1 MTGKTIHILLVED
14 EEAHAQLVGRAFESQ
29 AGQVNLTVAHSLHE
43 ARACLAK
50 SIPDLVIS
58 DLLLPDGKGIELLS
72 AGKEDTPYPIV
83 VMTSHGDEQMAVE
96 AMKAGVLDYV
106 VKSDAVLADMP
117 RIAER
122 ALREWDLINERKRA
136 EEELKKHRDHLEE
149 LVKERT
155 LAYAAV
161 NKELEAFCF
170 SVSHDLRAPLR
181 RIDGFSDILLEN
193 HADKLG
199 KEGKNCLNRIISSC
213 DWMNQ
218 LIECLLELSRLTQR
232 EVRPTKVD
240 LTQLV
245 RQILKELEE
254 SQPERKVDITIE
266 EGLTATGDK
275 NLLRVMLVN
284 LLNNAWKF
292 TQKQDQ
298 AKIEVGK
305 ILYDDTPGFFVR
317 DNGVGFDMDYA
328 DKLFKPF
335 QRLHPPDEFPGTG
348 IGLATVQ
355 RIINRHGG
363 QIRAESELGKGT
375 AFYFTLPHGNEGKPP
390 TVN

>member
-1 MTGKTIHILLVED
+1 MAEKTIHILLVED
-14 EEAHAQLVGRAFESQ
+14 EEAHAELVGRAFESQ
-29 AGQVNLTVAHSLHE
+29 ARQVSLTVAHSLHE
-43 ARACLAK
+43 ARACLAE
-50 SIPDLVIS
+50 SIPDLIIS

-72 AGKEDTPYPIV
+72 TDKEGVPYPIV

-117 RIAER
+117 HIAER
-122 ALREWDLINERKRA
+122 ALREWDHINERKRA
-136 EEELKKHRDHLEE
+136 EKELEKHREHLEE
-149 LVKERT
+149 LVEERT

-199 KEGKNCLNRIISSC
+199 EEGKNCLNRIVSSC
-213 DWMNQ
+213 NWMNQ

-232 EVRPTKVD
+232 EVRPSKVD
-240 LTQLV
+240 LTHMA

-254 SQPERKVDITIE
+254 SQPERKVNITIE
-266 EGLTATGDK
+266 EGLTTTGDK
-275 NLLRVMLVN
+275 NLLRVMLAN

-305 ILYDDTPGFFVR
+305 THYKNKPVYFVR
-317 DNGVGFDMDYA
+317 DNGAGFDMNYS
-328 DKLFKPF
+328 DKLFQPF
-335 QRLHPPDEFPGTG
+335 QRLHQPDEFPGTG

-363 QIRAESELGKGT
+363 QIRAESELGKG
-375 AFYFTLPHGNEGKPP
+375 AVFYFTLPHGSEGKLP